1 MTKRSKLSQFC
12 ICFVKKRYDTAPRTP
27 PRIIGSVQRKG
38 RIPRVL
44 LGALYLLEGKA
55 EVQDAGGISVSCSH
69 QCLSTWWY
77 HQRALSALRPLR
89 TLTSHL
95 MMEGQFIEA
104 VLFHTWKAGRAPR
117 AAGLVLA
124 NTNDL
129 AIGQLIALLRGGE
142 DEAAGMSCGK
152 SQATW
157 HSFSLTLVNIWPW

>member
-1 MTKRSKLSQFC
+1 MSQFC

-55 EVQDAGGISVSCSH
+55 EVQDAGGITVSCSH

-124 NTNDL
+124 NTDDL
-129 AIGQLIALLRGGE
+129 AIGQLIALLQGGE

>member
-1 MTKRSKLSQFC
+1 
-12 ICFVKKRYDTAPRTP
+12 
-27 PRIIGSVQRKG
+27 
-38 RIPRVL
+38 
-44 LGALYLLEGKA
+44 
-55 EVQDAGGISVSCSH
+55 
-69 QCLSTWWY
+69 
-77 HQRALSALRPLR
+77 
-89 TLTSHL
+89 

-124 NTNDL
+124 NTDDL